1 MHQTAYWLWCEVGW
15 LFVTW
20 LIEMDFCR
28 SSLWKF
34 KCSVASWEHGQQSKS
49 LRQSTKSSAVNLNAR
64 NLIWRQNL
72 LWFVSFGGWG
82 WTRFKTFLLPPVP
95 CTISVHASILSSSL
109 LLCSP
114 VVACLALLTWTMVP
128 LPLSC
133 WKEHLDNSHWLFS
146 NCPAGRVSSSVWCF
160 KVPLIPLVQVF
171 PAFTDFSILPTHPP
185 TPTPVIFRV
194 KECSRVLEYWL
205 WSSRKTKQSKE
216 EPVHRSFLLLLQCHP
231 S

>member
-1 MHQTAYWLWCEVGW
+1 METKLALVCVFWGVG
-15 LFVTW
+15 LN
-20 LIEMDFCR
+20 
-28 SSLWKF
+28 
-34 KCSVASWEHGQQSKS
+34 SVQNF
-49 LRQSTKSSAVNLNAR
+49 SA
-64 NLIWRQNL
+64 
-72 LWFVSFGGWG
+72 
-82 WTRFKTFLLPPVP
+82 PPVP

-216 EPVHRSFLLLLQCHP
+216 EPVHRSLLLLLQCHP